1 MDENYLDSLLNEVSL
16 DKEIDDKIEQELDNQ
31 IQKEKRQYQ
40 EQQVLSDEDLFNLD
54 LEQDV
59 SDIHTEQDLHFSE
72 EQMDELDHLD
82 NLADLDM
89 GDLDFS
95 DIDFDDLDVTKL
107 DDVGTDEL
115 DDLLKEFEGDFDVGN
130 LFDTKQDTGSES
142 FSAEED
148 GHHAIDETESHSVID
163 DSDASIP
170 SEDLNEDSFDADSF
184 LDSLLDDEQP
194 PKPDELEKA
203 SEVTADSEA
212 FGETENGLNEMDS
225 ASATDS
231 EDDDLDL
238 MKALEEFE
246 GFGEFD
252 SAPVSND
259 EKTDDQL
266 TSEEGDDLEELL
278 SMLDLDDLSGETAS
292 SASQES
298 EPANDGQIR
307 EDDLLELDD
316 IEKLSPDKKDK
327 KQKLM
332 EVLFGEP
339 DEDDIISDEELA
351 EIEAKKAAKKKKKA
365 DSKKAKAEKA
375 KAAKEEKAVKSTQ
388 KKKAD
393 QEKKTLKAQKKAR
406 LRAQA
411 LAEEEPEKKLNKPV
425 VIFIFTIFL
434 GGLFVFYLAA
444 NNFNYA
450 QAIERA
456 TNYFANQKYRKAY
469 DEIVGVEVKEE
480 DENLK
485 DRIYTVMYVE
495 RLYEAY
501 LNNVELG
508 RYEKA
513 LDSLLRGVDKYYEHY
528 EEAKELGITSDLDY
542 SFSQIQAVLS
552 DKYGI
557 TVEQAIEL
565 NKLDNYDYV
574 QYIQGVVGQMPEE
587 ELEEVPQ
594 QNEPSEETTATDVES
609 EDAMMPEEQKEEV
622 EE

>member
-16 DKEIDDKIEQELDNQ
+16 DKEIDDKIEEELDNQ

-40 EQQVLSDEDLFNLD
+40 KQQVLSDEDLFNLD
-54 LEQDV
+54 LESDV
-59 SDIHTEQDLHFSE
+59 SGIHTEQDLLFSE

-115 DDLLKEFEGDFDVGN
+115 DDLLKEFEGDFDIGN
-130 LFDTKQDTGSES
+130 LFDSNKDKVAET
-142 FSAEED
+142 FSTEE
-148 GHHAIDETESHSVID
+148 AANATLDEVLPDATIS
-163 DSDASIP
+163 DSDIVMP

-184 LDSLLDDEQP
+184 LDSLLDDTES
-194 PKPDELEKA
+194 PKEEKVEELPNTTDGSTNFDTVETNLAQAESDNTSSSDDEE
-203 SEVTADSEA
+203 
-212 FGETENGLNEMDS
+212 
-225 ASATDS
+225 
-231 EDDDLDL
+231 LDL

-246 GFGEFD
+246 GFGELD
-252 SAPVSND
+252 ETIAPKE
-259 EKTDDQL
+259 EKADDQL
-266 TSEEGDDLEELL
+266 TSEENDDLDDLL
-278 SMLDLDDLSGETAS
+278 SMLDLDDLSDASSSTAS
-292 SASQES
+292 PDS
-298 EPANDGQIR
+298 ETEVR
-307 EDDLLELDD
+307 EHVNEDVAFDLDD
-316 IEKLSPDKKDK
+316 IEELPSDKKDK

-365 DSKKAKAEKA
+365 DAKKAKEEKA
-375 KAAKEEKAVKSTQ
+375 KATKEEKAVKNTQ
-388 KKKAD
+388 KKKAA
-393 QEKKTLKAQKKAR
+393 QEKKNLKAQKKAH

-411 LAEEEPEKKLNKPV
+411 LAEAEPEKKLNKPA

-434 GGLFVFYLAA
+434 GGLFVFYLAT

-480 DENLK
+480 DEDLK

-542 SFSQIQAVLS
+542 SFSQIRTVLS

-557 TVEQAIEL
+557 TVEQAIEI

-574 QYIQGVVGQMPEE
+574 QYIQGIVNLIPEE
-587 ELEEVPQ
+587 EEVPQ
-594 QNEPSEETTATDVES
+594 QNDSSEATTAIDVEF